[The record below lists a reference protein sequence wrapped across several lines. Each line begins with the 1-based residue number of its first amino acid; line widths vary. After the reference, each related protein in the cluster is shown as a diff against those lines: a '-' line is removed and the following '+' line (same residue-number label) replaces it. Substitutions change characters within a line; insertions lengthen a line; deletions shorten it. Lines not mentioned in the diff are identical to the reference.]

1 MAKDLVI
8 KATLDSQ
15 GVTKGAD
22 DAAQSLGK
30 IKRQAELA
38 SKGLKALGDDK
49 ALNQVKEQFSSLGK
63 QIDKFSQKMSSGISA
78 KQQYRQL
85 QNQLSEVALAYRQMS
100 DAEKASATG
109 KWMKQYM
116 DELTVMGGKVADT
129 VKDMQRQITAM
140 SSDAPVLAGIAEG
153 AHLIAD
159 GFTVAKGAASAFG
172 LSEKK
177 LGEIQKSMMSLMAM
191 SNSLLNIKNALL
203 NQSALRTAIL
213 VVRMKAQAIA
223 TAMQAAAEGKVTT
236 ATKAAAAAQA
246 LWNATIAANPIG
258 ATIAVLAAV
267 VAAIVAYTSATKK
280 ANVADEEAKKAHK
293 ERIKELEDLAKA
305 TADSAGKQVAK
316 FKMLSNEWKSLTSTM
331 QKNNWIKQHQKDF
344 KELGLSI
351 NSITQAENALVK
363 NTDNYIQAMIARGKA
378 NAYLARIEAKTAKYI
393 EERERPEKYKVY
405 HEGESVSDTSGL
417 VEGVDYRAVGRAIG
431 SSIVGAVQTV
441 TSNQL
446 TKAGA
451 AKMTA
456 RDEARAQ
463 RDWSERRTSLDKAF
477 EADITR
483 DANEMVKNTTIANKY
498 LGAVAS
504 GGGGGTTT
512 SSHGGGSTSTGK
524 NDAPEGSLAY
534 ADKMIAYYTDAMKK
548 ATTEAAYNQADQL
561 RMEWAKKR
569 FWLDIELR
577 LGKDAATKLQGELE
591 NLAESLKL
599 TSIPFTDIIQMPSD
613 IKLPDLSKMYKPFDD
628 ANARAQRLLESTEGL
643 RMAGEA
649 ASGAFSQLSS
659 AVGGNKVLDFT
670 ATLAQAIVTMI
681 QGYATATA
689 QAAEMGNP
697 IAWLAFALT
706 GLGTLLGMISSVK
719 SAASYATGGI
729 IQGYGTYQARNEGI
743 TLRAHE
749 GEMMLNKTQQR
760 NLFDAINGGF
770 IGGNGGKVEFV
781 ISGKNLKGTLDNYNS
796 TISRAR

>member
-22 DAAQSLGK
+22 DAAQSLGR

-85 QNQLSEVALAYRQMS
+85 QNQLAEVALAYRQMS

-213 VVRMKAQAIA
+213 VVRMKAQALA

-258 ATIAVLAAV
+258 ATVAVLAAV

-431 SSIVGAVQTV
+431 SSIAGAVQTV

-451 AKMTA
+451 AKMSA

-463 RDWSERRTSLDKAF
+463 RDWSERRTRLDKAF

-504 GGGGGTTT
+504 GGGGGTS
-512 SSHGGGSTSTGK
+512 SSHGRGSTNT
-524 NDAPEGSLAY
+524 NEAPEGSLAH
-534 ADKMIAYYTDAMKK
+534 ADKMIAYYEDMMRK
-548 ATTEAAYNQADQL
+548 ATTEAAYNQYDIL

-577 LGKDAATKLQGELE
+577 LGKDAAVKLQGELE

-599 TSIPFTDIIQMPSD
+599 TSIPFTDIIQMPTD
-613 IKLPDLSKMYKPFDD
+613 IKLPNLGKMYQPFSD
-628 ANARAQRLLESTEGL
+628 ANAKAQELLKSTEGL

-689 QAAEMGNP
+689 QASETGNP
-697 IAWLAFALT
+697 WVWLAFALT
-706 GLGTLLGMISSVK
+706 GLGTLLSMISSVK

-729 IQGYGTYQARNEGI
+729 IQGFGTYQARNEGI